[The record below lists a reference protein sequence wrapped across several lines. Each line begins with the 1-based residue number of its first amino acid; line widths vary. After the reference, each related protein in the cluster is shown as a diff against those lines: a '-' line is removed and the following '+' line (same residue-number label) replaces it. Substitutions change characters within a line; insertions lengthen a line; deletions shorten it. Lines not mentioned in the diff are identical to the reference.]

1 MSTPRGG
8 TLIRVFDHFADAE
21 RARDA
26 LLADGFFPHAV
37 QLDAGDDEAGPVQG
51 NFTVG
56 NRDTFTGRLERA
68 INAVFGGDN
77 HMYRRNYGT
86 TAFRGM
92 FRLIVAVS
100 DPQEQARAH
109 AIVQACNGC
118 DIEQRT
124 ASHAGGR
131 RADAGTPALAG

>member
-1 MSTPRGG
+1 MSTPRSA
-8 TLIRVFDHFADAE
+8 TLIRIFDHFTDEE
-21 RARDA
+21 RARGA
-26 LLADGFFPHAV
+26 LLADGFAAHAV
-37 QLDAGDDEAGPVQG
+37 QLDMGDDEAGPVQG

-56 NRDTFTGRLERA
+56 NRDTFTGRFERA

-77 HMYRRNYGT
+77 HVYRRNYGT

-92 FRLIVAVS
+92 FRLIVAVGTA
-100 DPQEQARAH
+100 QERERAH

-124 ASHAGGR
+124 ASHAGGQR
-131 RADAGTPALAG
+131 AGTGAQAP

>member
-1 MSTPRGG
+1 MSTPLGG

-21 RARDA
+21 RARGA
-26 LLADGFFPHAV
+26 LLADGFAPHAV

-56 NRDTFTGRLERA
+56 NRDTLTGRLERA
-68 INAVFGGDN
+68 INTVFGGDN
-77 HMYRRNYGT
+77 HMYGRNYGT

-92 FRLIVAVS
+92 FRLIVAVGTA
-100 DPQEQARAH
+100 QERERAH

-131 RADAGTPALAG
+131 RADAGAHALAG